1 MANKCTL
8 FHPDWVSPP
17 GATILDL
24 LEEHEYSKTELAQWL
39 GFSPKYL
46 NQLITG
52 KAVLTEET
60 ALKLECVLGS
70 TADFWLSR
78 EAKYRKNM
86 ERLKTKD

>member
-1 MANKCTL
+1 MGNKNTL
-8 FHPDWVSPP
+8 FCSDWASPP
-17 GATILDL
+17 GTTILDL
-24 LEEHEYSKTELAQWL
+24 LEERGHSKTELAQWL
-39 GFSPKYL
+39 GFPSNYL